1 MSEPVASL
9 GNHIPVKKSFIS
21 TPLGEQLISQMNREV
36 YQSAVDWYF
45 SRLRPSVQLSIIAD
59 YLAFKAAHL
68 EEQNQ

>member
-1 MSEPVASL
+1 MNDHVAGLESP
-9 GNHIPVKKSFIS
+9 IPIKKSFIS